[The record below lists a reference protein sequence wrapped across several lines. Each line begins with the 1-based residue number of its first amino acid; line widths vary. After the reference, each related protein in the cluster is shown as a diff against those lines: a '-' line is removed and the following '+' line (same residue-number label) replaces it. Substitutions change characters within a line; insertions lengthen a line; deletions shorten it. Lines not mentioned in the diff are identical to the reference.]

1 MLIHILHHTPLYV
14 WAILA
19 FLVHRGLVAMRDRE
33 LDVRKL
39 CIIPAVMLVLSLQ
52 DIAAQFG
59 FDGAAPA
66 AWAAGMAAATALTWF
81 LGGSRIAAGSTPG
94 SVRVRGSRAPLA
106 MMLALFCTK
115 YAASVW
121 LATHPQA
128 RQALPFVAAVSLLF
142 GAFNG
147 YFLGRL
153 ARDLWAWMGLQA
165 SRGAPARPA

>member
-1 MLIHILHHTPLYV
+1 MLIHILSHTPLYV

-19 FLVHRGLVAMRDRE
+19 FLVYRGLAAMRDRE
-33 LDVRKL
+33 MAVRKL
-39 CIIPAVMLVLSLQ
+39 CIIPAVMLILSLQ
-52 DIAAQFG
+52 DIVAKFG
-59 FDGAAPA
+59 FEGLAPL
-66 AWAAGMAAATALTWF
+66 AWAAGAVASMALTWF
-81 LGGSRIAAGSTPG
+81 LGGSRIAAASAPG

-106 MMLALFCTK
+106 MMLAVFCTK

-128 RQALPFVAAVSLLF
+128 RQAAPFVATVCVLF

-153 ARDLWAWMGLQA
+153 ARDLWAWMGLQG
-165 SRGAPARPA
+165 GARVPARPA

>member
-1 MLIHILHHTPLYV
+1 MLIHILNHTPLYV

-19 FLVHRGLVAMRDRE
+19 FLLYRGVAAMHERE
-33 LDVRKL
+33 LAVRTL

-52 DIAAQFG
+52 DIAAKFG
-59 FDGAAPA
+59 FDGLAPF
-66 AWAAGMAAATALTWF
+66 AWAAGAVASMALTWF

-106 MMLALFCTK
+106 MMLAVFCTK

-121 LATHPQA
+121 LAMHPQA
-128 RQALPFVAAVSLLF
+128 HQATPFVAVVCGLF

-165 SRGAPARPA
+165 GSGAPARPA